1 MRSIKGLVVLAGML
15 ISVGLIAQNF
25 TYTPSKPK
33 AGEKV
38 VFTYNPKGSVL
49 PGKTSP
55 QFALYHFNFL
65 DNKNGVIEL
74 TTTLQKNKTYT
85 GHFVVPQTAKQLAFL
100 VKEDAFIDNNK
111 KNGFLISVCD
121 EKGNPVVGA
130 GHALTNVYD
139 GIGDYYL
146 GIEPNTNKALELMNK
161 EWNDFPQSHY
171 QLYKQYLNIN
181 YRANKKEAGPIVESL
196 VTEILNNPAAV
207 EDDYMTLS
215 SYASGVKLT
224 ALSDQISVKMKTK
237 YPDGAW
243 KFNTEM
249 RALNSITDLDKR
261 TETIDA
267 LIAKYPAKTVN
278 QKAEYN
284 RLYQSIAQIY
294 ANGKSPIQ
302 MDKLLQYSAKLT
314 PASRASLFNNIA
326 WGWAYTKDTMYSQA
340 EQLSKKTIDW
350 AKRELSNPAE
360 IKPDF
365 FTNAMWDENR
375 KSTYAMYT
383 DTYAYI
389 LFKLKNYPTALVYAK
404 DGCIINKWAN
414 SEYND
419 RYASIAEKVLSS
431 SAIISDL
438 SPLVEKNAAGSK
450 TKEVLKNALIKE
462 LGSASA
468 AIEKLN
474 ILANAGA
481 IKAKEALVKKII
493 DEPSVDFKLKN
504 LDGQDVQLASLRGKV
519 VVIDFWATW
528 CGPCIASF
536 PGMQKALDKYKNDP
550 NVAFLFVD
558 TWENQDT
565 MEKRTKEVSDFIS
578 KNKYSFNVL
587 YDEKDSSE
595 AYKVV
600 TAYKVDGIPTKFI
613 IGKDG
618 KIKFKS
624 VGGDSNADKLV
635 AELSAMIEMA
645 GN

>member
-33 AGEKV
+33 TGDKV

-55 QFALYHFNFL
+55 QFALYHFNVL
-65 DNKNGVIEL
+65 DNKNGTIDI
-74 TTTLQKNKTYT
+74 TTKQQSGNYT
-85 GHFVVPQTAKQLAFL
+85 GSFEVPATAHLMALQIAEGDIK
-100 VKEDAFIDNNK
+100 DNNK
-111 KNGFLISVCD
+111 QKGFLIPVHD
-121 EKGNPVVGA
+121 AKGKIVA
-130 GHALTNVYD
+130 GSKMAESNIYN
-139 GIGDYYL
+139 GIEGFYL
-146 GIEPNTNKALELMNK
+146 GFDRNPEKALAAIEEEWNTNISVRNKIMPSYMGLLNAVKKAEAAPQIEKLINDKLATGNLNEGYYQALALYANAIKMTEKSKAISAEMKAKFPEGNWKKNEERRAINTIPDFEKRFEAINNFIALNPSQDVGTKLDNNRMYLALATAYANNKNGVDITLLEKYTAPL
-161 EWNDFPQSHY
+161 EQ
-171 QLYKQYLNIN
+171 
-181 YRANKKEAGPIVESL
+181 ANKASIY
-196 VTEILNNPAAV
+196 NN
-207 EDDYMTLS
+207 L
-215 SYASGVKLT
+215 
-224 ALSDQISVKMKTK
+224 
-237 YPDGAW
+237 
-243 KFNTEM
+243 
-249 RALNSITDLDKR
+249 
-261 TETIDA
+261 
-267 LIAKYPAKTVN
+267 
-278 QKAEYN
+278 
-284 RLYQSIAQIY
+284 
-294 ANGKSPIQ
+294 
-302 MDKLLQYSAKLT
+302 
-314 PASRASLFNNIA
+314 A

-558 TWENQDT
+558 TWENQET